1 MLDLLQTGKYGVLT
15 QQKLLNT
22 TSNNITNVNTEGYV
36 RQETVV
42 YTSAIEWGIG
52 ETITRRLYDKYT
64 QREMFRDQGNVGFY
78 DAYATG
84 LNTVDK
90 LLSSEDT
97 SIATQLD
104 NLFSSMEES
113 VHNTTS
119 TAYRQELLTQLQT
132 TVDRYNTLNYNIK
145 NELNDINNKISDS
158 ATSINDLVEAFFE
171 VNRSVR
177 NLSDRAAQT
186 DVGLQLFDKR
196 DQIVNQL
203 SELVDVNLTVE
214 SDGAYSLYLG
224 NGQLLANADTYAQ
237 VKVVKDEA
245 DNTKRSLNLVFE
257 VPAHTELKMGD
268 ENWGGKIGGYLAA
281 SNEMRQAMRELG
293 QSALALADALNVQN
307 KGGITLEGTKGGDL
321 FKIPQPVAGV
331 RVNGAD
337 NMAMQLTFNEGEG
350 SDIRSCDYRVLWV
363 NDTAGNPQ
371 ARVFMVD
378 ADGNETEI
386 DQALVKVT
394 EDANGV
400 TINLGPTRDAAG
412 DVTHEGHGITL
423 TFDGTT
429 QKDLANARA
438 EFKVQPT
445 LNAAFD
451 LKANITKP
459 EDFAFASAIRV
470 SGSAMVDGNAVPTL
484 EGVFDTGTGMAVQM
498 DANGKPV
505 FTADAPNYVRY
516 EIDANGKGAYV
527 IYHWDGTSV
536 DANGE
541 PVVSTADRLGYAPG
555 DGYNQNAGD
564 PGTDCNGVDIFANA
578 IWEAGPA
585 AADPSLVTKGYPGY
599 EVSFKGTVKNG
610 SSFKIEINE
619 DGYNDNTNGNLM
631 AGIKQEGIVFST
643 DSVSNSITEDYADM
657 VSALGSA
664 VMSANTDLQAAQA
677 KCEQSQN
684 LFSSTAGVNLD
695 EEAANLIRYQQSY
708 SACARII
715 SASQTIFDALISA
728 I

>member
-22 TSNNITNVNTEGYV
+22 TSNNITNINTEGYV

-158 ATSINDLVEAFFE
+158 ATNINDLVEAFFE

-186 DVGLQLFDKR
+186 DVGLQLYDKR
-196 DQIVNQL
+196 DMIVNQL

-214 SDGAYSLYLG
+214 PDGAYSLYLG

-237 VKVVKDEA
+237 IKVVKDEA

-268 ENWGGKIGGYLAA
+268 STWGGKIGGYLAA

-350 SDIRSCDYRVLWV
+350 SDIRNCDYRVLWV
-363 NDTAGNPQ
+363 NDTNNNPQ

-386 DQALVKVT
+386 DPNTIHQIK
-394 EDANGV
+394 DADGNYIV
-400 TINLGPTRDAAG
+400 VP
-412 DVTHEGHGITL
+412 EGHGITFNFGQNV
-423 TFDGTT
+423 TDN
-429 QKDLANARA
+429 DLANARA

-470 SGSAMVDGNAVPTL
+470 SGDQVVDGNAVPSL
-484 EGVFDTGTGMAVQM
+484 EGVFMTGPDMGIDIDQNT
-498 DANGKPV
+498 GKPV
-505 FTADAPNYVRY
+505 FTTDPPAPCYVRF
-516 EIDANGKGAYV
+516 EGDPETGSYV
-527 IYHWDGTSV
+527 IYGPEVNAAGEIVTDAEGNVVV
-536 DANGE
+536 DFDN
-541 PVVSTADRLGYAPG
+541 PLGSAP
-555 DGYNQNAGD
+555 AS
-564 PGTDCNGVDIFANA
+564 CNGVDIFSNTT
-578 IWEAGPA
+578 WRDPDTQT
-585 AADPSLVTKGYPGY
+585 AADTNGYPGY

-643 DSVSNSITEDYADM
+643 DSVRNSITEDYADM

-664 VMSANTDLQAAQA
+664 VMSANTDLKAAQA

>member
-90 LLSSEDT
+90 LLSSKDT
-97 SIATQLD
+97 SMASQLD

-145 NELNDINNKISDS
+145 NELTDINNKISDS
-158 ATSINDLVEAFFE
+158 ATSINDLVEAFYE

-186 DVGLQLFDKR
+186 DVGLQLYDKR
-196 DQIVNQL
+196 DMIVNQL

-214 SDGAYSLYLG
+214 PDGAYSLYLG

-237 VKVVKDEA
+237 IKVVKDEA

-268 ENWGGKIGGYLAA
+268 SAWGGKIGGYLAA

-363 NDTAGNPQ
+363 NDGGVAHP
-371 ARVFMVD
+371 RVFMVD

-386 DQALVKVT
+386 DSANINQEHVNGDLLVEVK
-394 EDANGV
+394 
-400 TINLGPTRDAAG
+400 
-412 DVTHEGHGITL
+412 GHGITL
-423 TFDGTT
+423 NFGNGT
-429 QKDLANARA
+429 QAEDLAKARA

-451 LKANITKP
+451 LKSNITKP

-470 SGSAMVDGNAVPTL
+470 SGDQVVDGNAVPSL
-484 EGVFDTGTGMAVQM
+484 EGVFMTGPDMGIDIDQNT
-498 DANGKPV
+498 GKPV
-505 FTADAPNYVRY
+505 FTTDPPAPCYVRF
-516 EIDANGKGAYV
+516 EGDPETGSYV
-527 IYHWDGTSV
+527 IYGPEVNAAGEIVTDAEGNVVV
-536 DANGE
+536 DFDH
-541 PVVSTADRLGYAPG
+541 PLGSAP
-555 DGYNQNAGD
+555 AS
-564 PGTDCNGVDIFANA
+564 CNGVDIFANTR
-578 IWEAGPA
+578 WNDPDTQT
-585 AADPSLVTKGYPGY
+585 AADTNGYPGY

-610 SSFKIEINE
+610 SSFKIEINT

-643 DSVSNSITEDYADM
+643 DSVRNSITEDYADM

-664 VMSANTDLQAAQA
+664 VMSANTDLKAAQA

>member
-42 YTSAIEWGIG
+42 YTSALEWGIG

-90 LLSSEDT
+90 LLSSKDT
-97 SIATQLD
+97 SMSTQLD

-145 NELNDINNKISDS
+145 NELTDINNKISDS
-158 ATSINDLVEAFFE
+158 ATSINDLVEAFYE

-186 DVGLQLFDKR
+186 DVGLQLYDKR
-196 DQIVNQL
+196 DMIVNQL

-214 SDGAYSLYLG
+214 PDGAYSLYLG

-237 VKVVKDEA
+237 IKVVKDEA

-268 ENWGGKIGGYLAA
+268 SAWGGKIGGYLAA

-350 SDIRSCDYRVLWV
+350 SDIRSCDYRVLWF
-363 NDTAGNPQ
+363 NDSAGAPQ

-378 ADGNETEI
+378 ADGNETEL
-386 DQALVKVT
+386 DQALVKVSY
-394 EDANGV
+394 
-400 TINLGPTRDAAG
+400 DAAS
-412 DVTHEGHGITL
+412 DVTTIDLEGHGITL
-423 TFDGTT
+423 TFAGTDE
-429 QKDLANARA
+429 QDLADARA

-470 SGSAMVDGNAVPTL
+470 SGDQVVDGNAVPSL
-484 EGVFDTGTGMAVQM
+484 EGVFMTGPDMGIDIDQNT
-498 DANGKPV
+498 GKPV
-505 FTADAPNYVRY
+505 FTTDPPAPCYVRF
-516 EIDANGKGAYV
+516 EGDPETGSYV
-527 IYHWDGTSV
+527 IYGPKLGAAGEIVTDAEGNVVV
-536 DANGE
+536 DFDN
-541 PVVSTADRLGYAPG
+541 PLGSAP
-555 DGYNQNAGD
+555 AS
-564 PGTDCNGVDIFANA
+564 CNGVDIFANTR
-578 IWEAGPA
+578 WNDPDTQT
-585 AADPSLVTKGYPGY
+585 AADTNGYPGY

-610 SSFKIEINE
+610 SSFKIEINT

-643 DSVSNSITEDYADM
+643 DSVRNSITEDYADM

-664 VMSANTDLQAAQA
+664 VMSANTDLKAAQA

-715 SASQTIFDALISA
+715 SASQTIFDALISS

>member
-158 ATSINDLVEAFFE
+158 ATNINDLVEAFYE

-186 DVGLQLFDKR
+186 DVGLQLYDKR
-196 DQIVNQL
+196 DMIVNQL

-214 SDGAYSLYLG
+214 PDGAYSLYLG

-237 VKVVKDEA
+237 IKVVKDEA

-268 ENWGGKIGGYLAA
+268 STWGGKIGGYLAA

-363 NDTAGNPQ
+363 NDGGVARP
-371 ARVFMVD
+371 RVFMVD

-386 DQALVKVT
+386 DSANINQDRVNGELVVQVK
-394 EDANGV
+394 
-400 TINLGPTRDAAG
+400 
-412 DVTHEGHGITL
+412 GHGITL
-423 TFDGTT
+423 HFGQGT
-429 QKDLANARA
+429 QAEDLADARA

-451 LKANITKP
+451 IKSNITKP

-470 SGSAMVDGNAVPTL
+470 SGENMVDGNAVPSL
-484 EGVFDTGTGMAVQM
+484 EGVYMTGPNQGIDIDPVT
-498 DANGKPV
+498 GKPQ
-505 FTADAPNYVRY
+505 FTTNAPNYIRY
-516 EIDANGKGAYV
+516 EIDDATGEGAYV
-527 IYHWDGTSV
+527 IYHQADDGTLTELGFAD
-536 DANGE
+536 DA
-541 PVVSTADRLGYAPG
+541 
-555 DGYNQNAGD
+555 
-564 PGTDCNGVDIFANA
+564 CNGVDIFANTK
-578 IWEAGPA
+578 WTH
-585 AADPSLVTKGYPGY
+585 ADFTKYNPTPGTDGDPNTTSDNTMYYPGY

-631 AGIKQEGIVFST
+631 AGIKQEGIVYST
-643 DSVSNSITEDYADM
+643 DSVRNSITEDYADM

>member
-186 DVGLQLFDKR
+186 DVGLQLYDKR

-214 SDGAYSLYLG
+214 PDGAYSLYLG

-237 VKVVKDEA
+237 IKVVKDEA

-268 ENWGGKIGGYLAA
+268 SAWGGKIGGYLAA

-350 SDIRSCDYRVLWV
+350 SDIRNCDYRVLWTYDSDGV
-363 NDTAGNPQ
+363 TARPH
-371 ARVFMVD
+371 VFMVD
-378 ADGNETEI
+378 ADGNEEEI
-386 DQALVKVT
+386 DPSLLNQA
-394 EDANGV
+394 
-400 TINLGPTRDAAG
+400 RDASG
-412 DVTHEGHGITL
+412 NLLLEVHGHGITL
-423 TFDGTT
+423 NFGPGT
-429 QKDLANARA
+429 QAEDLANARA

-451 LKANITKP
+451 LKTNITKP

-470 SGSAMVDGNAVPTL
+470 SGENMVDGNAVPSL
-484 EGVFDTGTGMAVQM
+484 EGVFMTGPDQGIDI
-498 DANGKPV
+498 DANTGKPI
-505 FTADAPNYVRY
+505 FTTNAPNYIRY
-516 EIDANGKGAYV
+516 EIRQEQDPNTGAMVDKGYYVVYSYNGKLDA
-527 IYHWDGTSV
+527 DGNPVYDNTSLTELGKAD
-536 DANGE
+536 DA
-541 PVVSTADRLGYAPG
+541 
-555 DGYNQNAGD
+555 
-564 PGTDCNGVDIFANA
+564 CNGVDIFANTDWNDQA
-578 IWEAGPA
+578 TQTK
-585 AADPSLVTKGYPGY
+585 ADTNGYPGY

-610 SSFKIEINE
+610 SSFKIEINT

-643 DSVSNSITEDYADM
+643 DSVRNSITEDYADM

-664 VMSANTDLQAAQA
+664 VMSANTDLKAAQA

>member
-42 YTSAIEWGIG
+42 YTSALEWGIG

-90 LLSSEDT
+90 LLSSKDT
-97 SIATQLD
+97 SMATQLD

-145 NELNDINNKISDS
+145 NELTDINNKISDS
-158 ATSINDLVEAFFE
+158 ATSINDLVEAFYE

-186 DVGLQLFDKR
+186 DVGLQLYDKR
-196 DQIVNQL
+196 DMIVNQL

-214 SDGAYSLYLG
+214 PDGAYSLYLG

-237 VKVVKDEA
+237 IKVVKDEA

-268 ENWGGKIGGYLAA
+268 SAWGGKIGGYLAA

-363 NDTAGNPQ
+363 NDGGVAHP
-371 ARVFMVD
+371 RVFMVD

-386 DQALVKVT
+386 DSANINQERVNGDLLVEVK
-394 EDANGV
+394 
-400 TINLGPTRDAAG
+400 
-412 DVTHEGHGITL
+412 GHGITL
-423 TFDGTT
+423 NFGNGT
-429 QKDLANARA
+429 QAEDLADARA

-470 SGSAMVDGNAVPTL
+470 SGENMVDGNAVPSL
-484 EGVFDTGTGMAVQM
+484 EGVYMTGPNQGINIDPVT
-498 DANGKPV
+498 GKPQ
-505 FTADAPNYVRY
+505 FTTNAPNYIRY
-516 EIDANGKGAYV
+516 EIDKATGEGAYV
-527 IYHWDGTSV
+527 IYHQADDGTLTELGKAD
-536 DANGE
+536 DA
-541 PVVSTADRLGYAPG
+541 
-555 DGYNQNAGD
+555 
-564 PGTDCNGVDIFANA
+564 CNGVDIFANTDW
-578 IWEAGPA
+578 IDQDTQTK
-585 AADPSLVTKGYPGY
+585 ADTNGYPGY

-610 SSFKIEINE
+610 SSFKIEINT

-643 DSVSNSITEDYADM
+643 DSVRNSITEDYADM

-664 VMSANTDLQAAQA
+664 VMSANTDLKAAQA

>member
-158 ATSINDLVEAFFE
+158 ATNINDLVEAFYE

-214 SDGAYSLYLG
+214 PDGAYSLYLG

-237 VKVVKDEA
+237 IKVVKDEA

-268 ENWGGKIGGYLAA
+268 SAWGGKIGGYLAA

-363 NDTAGNPQ
+363 NDGGVARP
-371 ARVFMVD
+371 RVFMVD

-386 DQALVKVT
+386 DSANINQDRVNGELVVQVK
-394 EDANGV
+394 
-400 TINLGPTRDAAG
+400 
-412 DVTHEGHGITL
+412 GHGITL
-423 TFDGTT
+423 HFGQGT
-429 QKDLANARA
+429 QAEDLADARA

-451 LKANITKP
+451 IKSNITKP

-470 SGSAMVDGNAVPTL
+470 SGENMVDGNAVPSL
-484 EGVFDTGTGMAVQM
+484 EGVYMTGPNQGIDIDPVT
-498 DANGKPV
+498 GKPQ
-505 FTADAPNYVRY
+505 FTTNAPNYIRY
-516 EIDANGKGAYV
+516 EIDDATGEGAYV
-527 IYHWDGTSV
+527 IYHQADDGTLTELGFAD
-536 DANGE
+536 DA
-541 PVVSTADRLGYAPG
+541 
-555 DGYNQNAGD
+555 
-564 PGTDCNGVDIFANA
+564 CNGVDIFANTE
-578 IWEAGPA
+578 WTH
-585 AADPSLVTKGYPGY
+585 ADFTKYNPTPGTDGDPNTTSDNTMYYPGY

-610 SSFKIEINE
+610 SSFKIEINT

-631 AGIKQEGIVFST
+631 AGIKQEGIVYST
-643 DSVSNSITEDYADM
+643 DSVRNSITEDYADM

>member
-90 LLSSEDT
+90 LLSSKDT

-350 SDIRSCDYRVLWV
+350 SDIRSCDYRVLWT
-363 NDTAGNPQ
+363 NDSAGNPQ
-371 ARVFMVD
+371 VHVFMVD
-378 ADGNETEI
+378 ADGNEEEI
-386 DQALVKVT
+386 DPSLLNQ
-394 EDANGV
+394 D
-400 TINLGPTRDAAG
+400 RDASG
-412 DVTHEGHGITL
+412 NLLLEVHGHGITL
-423 TFDGTT
+423 NFGPGT
-429 QKDLANARA
+429 QAEDLADARA

-451 LKANITKP
+451 
-459 EDFAFASAIRV
+459 SVAIR
-470 SGSAMVDGNAVPTL
+470 
-484 EGVFDTGTGMAVQM
+484 
-498 DANGKPV
+498 
-505 FTADAPNYVRY
+505 
-516 EIDANGKGAYV
+516 
-527 IYHWDGTSV
+527 
-536 DANGE
+536 
-541 PVVSTADRLGYAPG
+541 
-555 DGYNQNAGD
+555 
-564 PGTDCNGVDIFANA
+564 
-578 IWEAGPA
+578 
-585 AADPSLVTKGYPGY
+585 
-599 EVSFKGTVKNG
+599 
-610 SSFKIEINE
+610 
-619 DGYNDNTNGNLM
+619 
-631 AGIKQEGIVFST
+631 
-643 DSVSNSITEDYADM
+643 
-657 VSALGSA
+657 
-664 VMSANTDLQAAQA
+664 
-677 KCEQSQN
+677 
-684 LFSSTAGVNLD
+684 
-695 EEAANLIRYQQSY
+695 
-708 SACARII
+708 
-715 SASQTIFDALISA
+715 
-728 I
+728 

>member
-158 ATSINDLVEAFFE
+158 ATNINDLVEAFFE

-186 DVGLQLFDKR
+186 DVGLQLYDKR
-196 DQIVNQL
+196 DMIVNQL

-214 SDGAYSLYLG
+214 PDGAYSLYLG

-237 VKVVKDEA
+237 IKVVKDEA

-268 ENWGGKIGGYLAA
+268 STWGGKIGGYLAA

-350 SDIRSCDYRVLWV
+350 SDIRSCDYRVLWT
-363 NDTAGNPQ
+363 NDSAGNPQ

-378 ADGNETEI
+378 ADGNETEL

-400 TINLGPTRDAAG
+400 TINLGPTLDAAG
-412 DVTHEGHGITL
+412 EVTHEGHGITL

-429 QKDLANARA
+429 RRDLANARA

-451 LKANITKP
+451 LKSNITKP

-470 SGSAMVDGNAVPTL
+470 SGDQVVDGNAVPSL
-484 EGVFDTGTGMAVQM
+484 EGVFMTGPDMGIDIDQNT
-498 DANGKPV
+498 GKPV
-505 FTADAPNYVRY
+505 FTTDPPAPCYVRF
-516 EIDANGKGAYV
+516 EGDPETGSYV
-527 IYHWDGTSV
+527 IYGPEVNAAGEIVTNAEGNVVV
-536 DANGE
+536 DFNN
-541 PVVSTADRLGYAPG
+541 PLGSAP
-555 DGYNQNAGD
+555 AS
-564 PGTDCNGVDIFANA
+564 CNGVDIFANTR
-578 IWEAGPA
+578 WNDPDTQT
-585 AADPSLVTKGYPGY
+585 AADTNGYPGY

-610 SSFKIEINE
+610 SSFKIEINT

-643 DSVSNSITEDYADM
+643 DSVRNSITEDYADM

-664 VMSANTDLQAAQA
+664 VMSANTDLKAAQA

>member
-158 ATSINDLVEAFFE
+158 ATNINDLVEAFYE

-186 DVGLQLFDKR
+186 DVGLQLYDKR
-196 DQIVNQL
+196 DMIVNQL

-214 SDGAYSLYLG
+214 PDGAYSLYLG

-237 VKVVKDEA
+237 IKVVKDEA

-268 ENWGGKIGGYLAA
+268 SAWGGKIGGYLAA

-337 NMAMQLTFNEGEG
+337 DMAMQLTFNEGEG

-363 NDTAGNPQ
+363 NDGGVARP
-371 ARVFMVD
+371 RVFMVD

-386 DQALVKVT
+386 DSANINQDRVNGELVVQVK
-394 EDANGV
+394 
-400 TINLGPTRDAAG
+400 
-412 DVTHEGHGITL
+412 GHGITL
-423 TFDGTT
+423 HFGQGT
-429 QKDLANARA
+429 QAEDLADARA

-451 LKANITKP
+451 IKSNITKP

-470 SGSAMVDGNAVPTL
+470 SGENMVDGNAVPSL
-484 EGVFDTGTGMAVQM
+484 EGVYMTGPNQGIDIDPVT
-498 DANGKPV
+498 GKPQ
-505 FTADAPNYVRY
+505 FTTNAPNYIRY
-516 EIDANGKGAYV
+516 EIDDATGEGAYV
-527 IYHWDGTSV
+527 IYHQADDGTLTELGFAD
-536 DANGE
+536 DA
-541 PVVSTADRLGYAPG
+541 
-555 DGYNQNAGD
+555 
-564 PGTDCNGVDIFANA
+564 CNGVDIFANTE
-578 IWEAGPA
+578 WTH
-585 AADPSLVTKGYPGY
+585 ADFTKYNPTPGTDGDPNTTSDNTMYYPGY

-643 DSVSNSITEDYADM
+643 DSVRNSITEDYADM

-708 SACARII
+708 SACARIV

>member
-90 LLSSEDT
+90 LLSSKDT

-350 SDIRSCDYRVLWV
+350 SDIRSCDYRVLWT
-363 NDTAGNPQ
+363 NDSAGNPQ
-371 ARVFMVD
+371 VHVFMVD
-378 ADGNETEI
+378 ADGNEEEI
-386 DQALVKVT
+386 DPSLLNQ
-394 EDANGV
+394 D
-400 TINLGPTRDAAG
+400 RDASG
-412 DVTHEGHGITL
+412 NLLLEVHGHGITL
-423 TFDGTT
+423 NFGPGT
-429 QKDLANARA
+429 QAEDLADARA

-451 LKANITKP
+451 IKANITKP

-470 SGSAMVDGNAVPTL
+470 SGDQVVDGNAVPSL
-484 EGVFDTGTGMAVQM
+484 EGVFMTGPDMGIDIDPAT
-498 DANGKPV
+498 GKPQ
-505 FTADAPNYVRY
+505 FTTNPPAPCYVRF
-516 EIDANGKGAYV
+516 EGDPETGSYV
-527 IYHWDGTSV
+527 IYGPEVNAAGEIVTDAEGNVVV
-536 DANGE
+536 DFNN
-541 PVVSTADRLGYAPG
+541 PLGSAP
-555 DGYNQNAGD
+555 AS
-564 PGTDCNGVDIFANA
+564 CNGVDIFANTR
-578 IWEAGPA
+578 WNDPDTQT
-585 AADPSLVTKGYPGY
+585 AADTNGYPGY

-643 DSVSNSITEDYADM
+643 DSVRNSITEDYADM

-664 VMSANTDLQAAQA
+664 VMSANTDLKAAQA

>member
-158 ATSINDLVEAFFE
+158 ATNINDLVEAFYE

-186 DVGLQLFDKR
+186 DVGLQLYDKR
-196 DQIVNQL
+196 DMIVNQL

-214 SDGAYSLYLG
+214 PDGAYSLYLG

-237 VKVVKDEA
+237 IKVVKDEA

-268 ENWGGKIGGYLAA
+268 SAWGGKIGGYLAA

-337 NMAMQLTFNEGEG
+337 DMAMQLTFNEGEG

-363 NDTAGNPQ
+363 NDGGVARP
-371 ARVFMVD
+371 RVFMVD
-378 ADGNETEI
+378 ADGNEEEI
-386 DQALVKVT
+386 DPSLLNQ
-394 EDANGV
+394 D
-400 TINLGPTRDAAG
+400 RDASG
-412 DVTHEGHGITL
+412 NLLLEVHGHGITL
-423 TFDGTT
+423 NFGPGT
-429 QKDLANARA
+429 QAEDLANARA

-451 LKANITKP
+451 IKSNITKP

-470 SGSAMVDGNAVPTL
+470 SGENMVDGNAVPSL
-484 EGVFDTGTGMAVQM
+484 EGVYMTGPNQGIDIDPVT
-498 DANGKPV
+498 GKPQ
-505 FTADAPNYVRY
+505 FTTNAPNYIRY
-516 EIDANGKGAYV
+516 EIDDATGEGAYV
-527 IYHWDGTSV
+527 IYHQADDGTLTELGFAD
-536 DANGE
+536 DA
-541 PVVSTADRLGYAPG
+541 
-555 DGYNQNAGD
+555 
-564 PGTDCNGVDIFANA
+564 CNGVDIFANTE
-578 IWEAGPA
+578 WTH
-585 AADPSLVTKGYPGY
+585 ADFTKYNPTPGTDGDPNTTSDNTMYYPGY

-610 SSFKIEINE
+610 SSFKIEINT

-631 AGIKQEGIVFST
+631 AGIKQEGIVYST
-643 DSVSNSITEDYADM
+643 DSVRNSITEDYADM

>member
-158 ATSINDLVEAFFE
+158 ATNINDLVEAFYE

-186 DVGLQLFDKR
+186 DVGLQLYDKR
-196 DQIVNQL
+196 DMIVNQL

-214 SDGAYSLYLG
+214 PDGAYSLYLG

-237 VKVVKDEA
+237 IKVVKDEA

-268 ENWGGKIGGYLAA
+268 SAWGGKIGGYLAA

-363 NDTAGNPQ
+363 NDGGVARP
-371 ARVFMVD
+371 RVFMVD
-378 ADGNETEI
+378 ADGNETEL

-394 EDANGV
+394 EDASGV
-400 TINLGPTRDAAG
+400 TIDLGPTVDAAG
-412 DVTHEGHGITL
+412 EVTHEGHGITL

-429 QKDLANARA
+429 RQDLADARA

-470 SGSAMVDGNAVPTL
+470 SGDQVVDGNAVPSL
-484 EGVFDTGTGMAVQM
+484 EGVFKTGPDMGIDIDPAT
-498 DANGKPV
+498 GKPQ
-505 FTADAPNYVRY
+505 FTTDPPAPCYVRF
-516 EIDANGKGAYV
+516 EGDPETGSYV
-527 IYHWDGTSV
+527 IYGPELNAAGEIVTDAEGNVVV
-536 DANGE
+536 DFTN
-541 PVVSTADRLGYAPG
+541 PLGSAP
-555 DGYNQNAGD
+555 AS
-564 PGTDCNGVDIFANA
+564 CNGVDIFANTT
-578 IWEAGPA
+578 WNDPDTQTA
-585 AADPSLVTKGYPGY
+585 ANTNGYPGY

-643 DSVSNSITEDYADM
+643 DSVRNSITEDYADM

-664 VMSANTDLQAAQA
+664 VMSANTDLKAAQA

>member
-158 ATSINDLVEAFFE
+158 ATNINDLVEAFYE

-186 DVGLQLFDKR
+186 DVGLQLYDKR
-196 DQIVNQL
+196 DMIVNQL

-214 SDGAYSLYLG
+214 PDGAYSLYLG

-237 VKVVKDEA
+237 IKVVKDEA

-268 ENWGGKIGGYLAA
+268 STWGGKIGGYLAA

-363 NDTAGNPQ
+363 NGDNGPQ

-386 DQALVKVT
+386 DP
-394 EDANGV
+394 N
-400 TINLGPTRDAAG
+400 TIHQIRDADG
-412 DVTHEGHGITL
+412 NLIVVPEGHGIT
-423 TFDGTT
+423 FNFGQNVSDNA
-429 QKDLANARA
+429 LADARA

-451 LKANITKP
+451 LKSNITKP

-470 SGSAMVDGNAVPTL
+470 SGDQVVDGNAVPSL
-484 EGVFDTGTGMAVQM
+484 EGVFMTGPDMGIDIDQNT
-498 DANGKPV
+498 GKPV
-505 FTADAPNYVRY
+505 FTTDPPAPCYVRF
-516 EIDANGKGAYV
+516 EGDPETGSYV
-527 IYHWDGTSV
+527 IYGPEVNAAGEIVTNAEGNVVV
-536 DANGE
+536 DFNN
-541 PVVSTADRLGYAPG
+541 PLGSAP
-555 DGYNQNAGD
+555 AS
-564 PGTDCNGVDIFANA
+564 CNGVDIFANTR
-578 IWEAGPA
+578 WNDPDTQT
-585 AADPSLVTKGYPGY
+585 AADTNGYPGY

-610 SSFKIEINE
+610 SSFKIEINT

-643 DSVSNSITEDYADM
+643 DSVRNSITEDYADM

-664 VMSANTDLQAAQA
+664 VMSANTDLKAAQA

>member
-90 LLSSEDT
+90 LLSSKDT
-97 SIATQLD
+97 SMATQLD

-145 NELNDINNKISDS
+145 NELTDINNKISDS
-158 ATSINDLVEAFFE
+158 ATSINDLVEAFYE

-186 DVGLQLFDKR
+186 DVGLQLYDKR
-196 DQIVNQL
+196 DMIVNQL

-214 SDGAYSLYLG
+214 PDGAYSLYLG

-237 VKVVKDEA
+237 IKVVKDEA

-268 ENWGGKIGGYLAA
+268 SAWGGKIGGYLAA

-363 NDTAGNPQ
+363 NDGGVARP
-371 ARVFMVD
+371 RVFMVD

-386 DQALVKVT
+386 DQALVKAT
-394 EDANGV
+394 EDANVV
-400 TINLGPTRDAAG
+400 TINL
-412 DVTHEGHGITL
+412 EGHGITL
-423 TFDGTT
+423 TFAGTT
-429 QKDLANARA
+429 QTDLANASA

-470 SGSAMVDGNAVPTL
+470 SGENMVDGNAVPSL
-484 EGVFDTGTGMAVQM
+484 EGVYMTGPNQGIDI
-498 DANGKPV
+498 DANTGKPI
-505 FTADAPNYVRY
+505 FTTNAPNYIRY
-516 EIDANGKGAYV
+516 EERQEADPTGAMVTKGYYV
-527 IYHWDGTSV
+527 VYHQADDGTLTELGKAD
-536 DANGE
+536 DA
-541 PVVSTADRLGYAPG
+541 
-555 DGYNQNAGD
+555 
-564 PGTDCNGVDIFANA
+564 CNGVDIFANTD
-578 IWEAGPA
+578 WKDTDTQTK
-585 AADPSLVTKGYPGY
+585 ADTNGYPGY

-643 DSVSNSITEDYADM
+643 DSVRNSITEDYADM

-664 VMSANTDLQAAQA
+664 VMSANTDLKAAQA

>member
-268 ENWGGKIGGYLAA
+268 DNWGGKIGGYLAA

-350 SDIRSCDYRVLWV
+350 SDIRSCDYRVVWTYDSDGV
-363 NDTAGNPQ
+363 TARPH
-371 ARVFMVD
+371 VFMVD

-386 DQALVKVT
+386 DTADISQDRVNGDLLVKVK
-394 EDANGV
+394 
-400 TINLGPTRDAAG
+400 
-412 DVTHEGHGITL
+412 GHGITL
-423 TFDGTT
+423 NFGNWT
-429 QKDLANARA
+429 QAEDLADARA

-470 SGSAMVDGNAVPTL
+470 SGENMVDGNAVPTL
-484 EGVFDTGTGMAVQM
+484 EGVFMTGDNFGVDIDDTT
-498 DANGKPV
+498 GKPT
-505 FTADAPNYVRY
+505 FNQYAPNYIRY
-516 EIDANGKGAYV
+516 E
-527 IYHWDGTSV
+527 V
-536 DANGE
+536 DAAGNGE
-541 PVVSTADRLGYAPG
+541 YVV
-555 DGYNQNAGD
+555 YNQDKDGNLTRIGAAD
-564 PGTDCNGVDIFANA
+564 DSCNGVDIFANTV
-578 IWEAGPA
+578 WEADATATPPFDFTDRNPA
-585 AADPSLVTKGYPGY
+585 PGLDPNYDPNASNDPYFPGY

-643 DSVSNSITEDYADM
+643 DSVRNSITEDYADM

>member
-90 LLSSEDT
+90 LLSSKDT
-97 SIATQLD
+97 SMASQLD

-145 NELNDINNKISDS
+145 NELTDINNKISDS
-158 ATSINDLVEAFFE
+158 ATSINDLVEAFYE

-186 DVGLQLFDKR
+186 DVGLQLYDKR
-196 DQIVNQL
+196 DMIVNQL

-214 SDGAYSLYLG
+214 PDGAYSLYLG

-237 VKVVKDEA
+237 IKVVKDEA

-268 ENWGGKIGGYLAA
+268 SAWGGKIGGYLAA

-350 SDIRSCDYRVLWV
+350 SDIRNCDYRVLWTYDSDGV
-363 NDTAGNPQ
+363 TARPH
-371 ARVFMVD
+371 VFMVD
-378 ADGNETEI
+378 ADGNEEEI
-386 DQALVKVT
+386 DPSLLNQ
-394 EDANGV
+394 D
-400 TINLGPTRDAAG
+400 RDASG
-412 DVTHEGHGITL
+412 NLLLEVHGHGITL
-423 TFDGTT
+423 NFGPGT
-429 QKDLANARA
+429 QAEDLANARA

-451 LKANITKP
+451 LKSNITKP

-470 SGSAMVDGNAVPTL
+470 SGENMVDGNAVPSL
-484 EGVFDTGTGMAVQM
+484 EGVYMTGPDQGIDI
-498 DANGKPV
+498 DANTGKPI
-505 FTADAPNYVRY
+505 FTTNAPNYIRY
-516 EIDANGKGAYV
+516 EERQEQDNTGATVTKGYYV
-527 IYHWDGTSV
+527 VYHQADDGTLTELGKAD
-536 DANGE
+536 DA
-541 PVVSTADRLGYAPG
+541 
-555 DGYNQNAGD
+555 
-564 PGTDCNGVDIFANA
+564 CNGVDIFANTDWNDQA
-578 IWEAGPA
+578 TQTK
-585 AADPSLVTKGYPGY
+585 ADTNGYPGY

-610 SSFKIEINE
+610 SSFKIEINT

-643 DSVSNSITEDYADM
+643 DSVRNSITEDYADM

-664 VMSANTDLQAAQA
+664 VMSANTDLKAAQA

>member
-90 LLSSEDT
+90 LLSSKDT

-158 ATSINDLVEAFFE
+158 ATSINDLVEAFYE

-186 DVGLQLFDKR
+186 DVGLQLYDKR
-196 DQIVNQL
+196 DMIVNQL

-214 SDGAYSLYLG
+214 PDGAYSLYLG

-237 VKVVKDEA
+237 IKVVKDEA

-268 ENWGGKIGGYLAA
+268 SAWGGKIGGYLAA

-350 SDIRSCDYRVLWV
+350 SDIRNCDYRVLWV
-363 NDTAGNPQ
+363 NDTDGDPQ

-378 ADGNETEI
+378 ADGNETEL
-386 DQALVKVT
+386 DQALVKVSYDAASGVT
-394 EDANGV
+394 TIDLGSTVDANTGE
-400 TINLGPTRDAAG
+400 I
-412 DVTHEGHGITL
+412 THEGHGITL
-423 TFDGTT
+423 TFAGTT
-429 QKDLANARA
+429 AQDLADARA

-470 SGSAMVDGNAVPTL
+470 SGENMVDGNAVPSL
-484 EGVFDTGTGMAVQM
+484 EGVFNTGDDMGVDIDLNT
-498 DANGKPV
+498 GKPV
-505 FTADAPNYVRY
+505 FTTKAPNYIRY
-516 EIDANGKGAYV
+516 EIRQEQDPNTGAMVDKGYYVVYSYNGKLDA
-527 IYHWDGTSV
+527 DGNPVYDNTSLTELGV
-536 DANGE
+536 ADDA
-541 PVVSTADRLGYAPG
+541 
-555 DGYNQNAGD
+555 
-564 PGTDCNGVDIFANA
+564 CNGVDIFANTR
-578 IWEAGPA
+578 WKDTDTQTK
-585 AADPSLVTKGYPGY
+585 ADTNGYPGY

-610 SSFKIEINE
+610 SSFKIEINT

-643 DSVSNSITEDYADM
+643 DSVRNSITEDYADM

-664 VMSANTDLQAAQA
+664 VMSANTDLKAAQA

>member
-15 QQKLLNT
+15 QQKLLGT

-90 LLSSEDT
+90 LLSSKDT

-104 NLFSSMEES
+104 NLFSSLEES

-145 NELNDINNKISDS
+145 NELTDINNKISDC
-158 ATSINDLVEAFFE
+158 ATNINDLVEAFYE

-186 DVGLQLFDKR
+186 DVGLQLYDKR

-237 VKVVKDEA
+237 IKVVKDQA
-245 DNTKRSLNLVFE
+245 DNTKRSLNIVFE
-257 VPAHTELKMGD
+257 VPAHTEIKMGD
-268 ENWGGKIGGYLAA
+268 SAWGGKIGGYLAS

-293 QSALALADALNVQN
+293 QSALALADALNEQN

-321 FKIPQPVAGV
+321 FKIPEPVAGV
-331 RVNGAD
+331 RINGND
-337 NMAMQLTFNEGEG
+337 DMAMSLTFNEGEG
-350 SDIRSCDYRVLWV
+350 SDIRSCDYRVLWLY
-363 NDTAGNPQ
+363 DDDGTTARPH
-371 ARVFMVD
+371 VFMVD

-386 DQALVKVT
+386 DPA
-394 EDANGV
+394 D
-400 TINLGPTRDAAG
+400 INQDRDAAG
-412 DVTHEGHGITL
+412 NLLVQVKGHGITL
-423 TFDGTT
+423 NFGNGTEA
-429 QKDLANARA
+429 KDLANARA

-451 LKANITKP
+451 IKSNITKP
-459 EDFAFASAIRV
+459 EDFAFASAVRV
-470 SGSAMVDGNAVPTL
+470 SGENMVDGNAVPSL
-484 EGVFDTGTGMAVQM
+484 SGVFATGDDMGVDIDSTT
-498 DANGKPV
+498 GKPI
-505 FTADAPNYVRY
+505 FNANAPNYIRY
-516 EIDANGKGAYV
+516 EVDTNGNGAYV
-527 IYHWDGTSV
+527 VYHQADDGTLTEL
-536 DANGE
+536 GR
-541 PVVSTADRLGYAPG
+541 AD
-555 DGYNQNAGD
+555 D
-564 PGTDCNGVDIFANA
+564 DCNGVDIFANTV
-578 IWEAGPA
+578 WKDNTLNPA
-585 AADPSLVTKGYPGY
+585 PGVDGDPNTTAANTMYYPGY
-599 EVSFKGTVKNG
+599 EVSFTGTVKNG
-610 SSFKIEINE
+610 SSFKIEINT

-631 AGIKQEGIVFST
+631 AGIKQEGIVYST
-643 DSVSNSITEDYADM
+643 DSVRNSISEDYADM

-664 VMSANTDLQAAQA
+664 VMSANTDLKAAQA
-677 KCEQSQN
+677 KCAQSQN

>member
-97 SIATQLD
+97 SMATQLD

-145 NELNDINNKISDS
+145 NELTDINNKISDS
-158 ATSINDLVEAFFE
+158 ATSINDLVEAFYE

-186 DVGLQLFDKR
+186 DVGLQLYDKR
-196 DQIVNQL
+196 DMIVNQL

-214 SDGAYSLYLG
+214 PDGAYSLYLG

-237 VKVVKDEA
+237 IKVVKDEA

-268 ENWGGKIGGYLAA
+268 SAWGGKIGGYLAA

-363 NDTAGNPQ
+363 NDTNNKPQ

-386 DQALVKVT
+386 DP
-394 EDANGV
+394 N
-400 TINLGPTRDAAG
+400 TIHQIKDDDGNYIVVP
-412 DVTHEGHGITL
+412 EGHGIT
-423 TFDGTT
+423 FNFGQNVSDN
-429 QKDLANARA
+429 DLANARA

-451 LKANITKP
+451 LKTNITKP

-470 SGSAMVDGNAVPTL
+470 SGENMVDGNAVPSL
-484 EGVFDTGTGMAVQM
+484 EGVFMTGPDQGIDIDQVTGQ
-498 DANGKPV
+498 PQ
-505 FTADAPNYVRY
+505 FTTNAPNYIRY
-516 EIDANGKGAYV
+516 EIDAATGEGAYV
-527 IYHWDGTSV
+527 V
-536 DANGE
+536 
-541 PVVSTADRLGYAPG
+541 
-555 DGYNQNAGD
+555 YNQADDGNLTKLGSA
-564 PGTDCNGVDIFANA
+564 PADCNGVDIFANTRW
-578 IWEAGPA
+578 IDPDTQT
-585 AADPSLVTKGYPGY
+585 AADTNGYPGY

-643 DSVSNSITEDYADM
+643 DSVRNSITEDYADM

-664 VMSANTDLQAAQA
+664 VMSANTDLKAAQA

>member
-158 ATSINDLVEAFFE
+158 ATNINDLVEAFYE

-186 DVGLQLFDKR
+186 DVGLQLYDKR
-196 DQIVNQL
+196 DMIVNQL

-214 SDGAYSLYLG
+214 PDGAYSLYLG

-237 VKVVKDEA
+237 IKVVKDEA

-268 ENWGGKIGGYLAA
+268 SAWGG
-281 SNEMRQAMRELG
+281 
-293 QSALALADALNVQN
+293 
-307 KGGITLEGTKGGDL
+307 
-321 FKIPQPVAGV
+321 
-331 RVNGAD
+331 
-337 NMAMQLTFNEGEG
+337 
-350 SDIRSCDYRVLWV
+350 
-363 NDTAGNPQ
+363 
-371 ARVFMVD
+371 
-378 ADGNETEI
+378 
-386 DQALVKVT
+386 
-394 EDANGV
+394 
-400 TINLGPTRDAAG
+400 
-412 DVTHEGHGITL
+412 
-423 TFDGTT
+423 
-429 QKDLANARA
+429 
-438 EFKVQPT
+438 
-445 LNAAFD
+445 
-451 LKANITKP
+451 
-459 EDFAFASAIRV
+459 
-470 SGSAMVDGNAVPTL
+470 
-484 EGVFDTGTGMAVQM
+484 
-498 DANGKPV
+498 
-505 FTADAPNYVRY
+505 
-516 EIDANGKGAYV
+516 
-527 IYHWDGTSV
+527 
-536 DANGE
+536 
-541 PVVSTADRLGYAPG
+541 
-555 DGYNQNAGD
+555 
-564 PGTDCNGVDIFANA
+564 
-578 IWEAGPA
+578 
-585 AADPSLVTKGYPGY
+585 
-599 EVSFKGTVKNG
+599 
-610 SSFKIEINE
+610 
-619 DGYNDNTNGNLM
+619 
-631 AGIKQEGIVFST
+631 
-643 DSVSNSITEDYADM
+643 
-657 VSALGSA
+657 
-664 VMSANTDLQAAQA
+664 
-677 KCEQSQN
+677 
-684 LFSSTAGVNLD
+684 
-695 EEAANLIRYQQSY
+695 
-708 SACARII
+708 
-715 SASQTIFDALISA
+715 
-728 I
+728 

>member
-42 YTSAIEWGIG
+42 YTSALEWGIG

-90 LLSSEDT
+90 LLSSKDT
-97 SIATQLD
+97 SMSTQLD

-145 NELNDINNKISDS
+145 NELTDINNKISDS
-158 ATSINDLVEAFFE
+158 ATSINDLVEAFYE

-186 DVGLQLFDKR
+186 DVGLQLYDKR
-196 DQIVNQL
+196 DMIVNQL

-214 SDGAYSLYLG
+214 PDGAYSLYLG

-237 VKVVKDEA
+237 IKVVKDEA

-268 ENWGGKIGGYLAA
+268 SAWGGKIGGYLAA

-307 KGGITLEGTKGGDL
+307 KGGITLEGTKGSDL

-363 NDTAGNPQ
+363 NDGGVAHP
-371 ARVFMVD
+371 RVFMVD

-386 DQALVKVT
+386 DSANINQDRVNGDLLVEVK
-394 EDANGV
+394 
-400 TINLGPTRDAAG
+400 
-412 DVTHEGHGITL
+412 GHGITL
-423 TFDGTT
+423 NFGNGT
-429 QKDLANARA
+429 QAEDLAKARA

-451 LKANITKP
+451 LKSNITKP

-470 SGSAMVDGNAVPTL
+470 SGENMVDGNAVPSL
-484 EGVFDTGTGMAVQM
+484 EGVFMTGPDQGIDI
-498 DANGKPV
+498 DANTGKPQ
-505 FTADAPNYVRY
+505 FTTNAPNYIRY
-516 EIDANGKGAYV
+516 EIDDATGEGAYV
-527 IYHWDGTSV
+527 IYHQADDGTLTELGKAD
-536 DANGE
+536 DA
-541 PVVSTADRLGYAPG
+541 
-555 DGYNQNAGD
+555 
-564 PGTDCNGVDIFANA
+564 CNGVDIFANTE
-578 IWEAGPA
+578 WTHPDFTKYNPTPGLDG
-585 AADPSLVTKGYPGY
+585 DPNTTSDNTMYYPGY

-610 SSFKIEINE
+610 SSFKIEINT

-643 DSVSNSITEDYADM
+643 DSVRNSITEDYADM

-664 VMSANTDLQAAQA
+664 VMSANTDLKAAQA

>member
-90 LLSSEDT
+90 LLSSKDT
-97 SIATQLD
+97 SMSTQLD

-145 NELNDINNKISDS
+145 NELTDINNKISDS
-158 ATSINDLVEAFFE
+158 ATSINDLVEAFYE

-186 DVGLQLFDKR
+186 DVGLQLYDKR
-196 DQIVNQL
+196 DMIVNQL

-214 SDGAYSLYLG
+214 PDGAYSLYLG

-237 VKVVKDEA
+237 IKVVKDEA

-268 ENWGGKIGGYLAA
+268 SAWGGKIGGYLAA

-350 SDIRSCDYRVLWV
+350 SDIRNCDYRVLWTYDSDGV
-363 NDTAGNPQ
+363 TARPH
-371 ARVFMVD
+371 VFMVD
-378 ADGNETEI
+378 ADGNEEEI
-386 DQALVKVT
+386 DPSLLNQ
-394 EDANGV
+394 D
-400 TINLGPTRDAAG
+400 RDASG
-412 DVTHEGHGITL
+412 NLLLEVHGHGITL
-423 TFDGTT
+423 NFGPGT
-429 QKDLANARA
+429 QAEDLANARA

-451 LKANITKP
+451 LKTNITKP

-470 SGSAMVDGNAVPTL
+470 SGENMVDGNAVPTL
-484 EGVFDTGTGMAVQM
+484 EGVFDTGTDMGIDI
-498 DANGKPV
+498 DANTGKPI
-505 FTADAPNYVRY
+505 FTTNAPNYIRY
-516 EIDANGKGAYV
+516 EERQEQDNTGATVTKGYYV
-527 IYHWDGTSV
+527 VYHQADDGTLTELGKAD
-536 DANGE
+536 DA
-541 PVVSTADRLGYAPG
+541 
-555 DGYNQNAGD
+555 
-564 PGTDCNGVDIFANA
+564 CNGVDIFANTD
-578 IWEAGPA
+578 WKDTDTQTK
-585 AADPSLVTKGYPGY
+585 ADTNGYPGY

-610 SSFKIEINE
+610 SSFKIEINT

-643 DSVSNSITEDYADM
+643 DSVRNSITEDYADM

-664 VMSANTDLQAAQA
+664 VMSANTDLKAAQA

>member
-158 ATSINDLVEAFFE
+158 ATNINDLVEAFYE

-186 DVGLQLFDKR
+186 DVGLQLYDKR
-196 DQIVNQL
+196 DMIVNQL

-237 VKVVKDEA
+237 IKVVKDEA

-268 ENWGGKIGGYLAA
+268 STWGGKIGGYLAA

-350 SDIRSCDYRVLWV
+350 SDIRSCDYRVLWT
-363 NDTAGNPQ
+363 NDSAGNPQ
-371 ARVFMVD
+371 VHVFMVD
-378 ADGNETEI
+378 ADGNEEEI
-386 DQALVKVT
+386 DPSLLNQ
-394 EDANGV
+394 D
-400 TINLGPTRDAAG
+400 RDASG
-412 DVTHEGHGITL
+412 NLLLEVHGHGITL
-423 TFDGTT
+423 NFGPGT
-429 QKDLANARA
+429 QAEDLANARA

-451 LKANITKP
+451 LKDNITKP

-470 SGSAMVDGNAVPTL
+470 SGENMVDGNAVPTL
-484 EGVFDTGTGMAVQM
+484 EGVFDTGTDMGIDI
-498 DANGKPV
+498 DANTGKPI
-505 FTADAPNYVRY
+505 FTTNAPNYIRY
-516 EIDANGKGAYV
+516 EERQEADPTGAMVTKGYYV
-527 IYHWDGTSV
+527 VYHQADDGTLTELGKAD
-536 DANGE
+536 DA
-541 PVVSTADRLGYAPG
+541 
-555 DGYNQNAGD
+555 
-564 PGTDCNGVDIFANA
+564 CNGVDIFANTD
-578 IWEAGPA
+578 WDDPKLDA
-585 AADPSLVTKGYPGY
+585 AADNDGYPGY

-610 SSFKIEINE
+610 SSFKIEINT

-643 DSVSNSITEDYADM
+643 DSVRNSITEDYADM

>member
-15 QQKLLNT
+15 QQKLLGT

-90 LLSSEDT
+90 LLSSKDT

-104 NLFSSMEES
+104 NLFSSLEES

-145 NELNDINNKISDS
+145 NELTDINNKISDC
-158 ATSINDLVEAFFE
+158 ATNINDLVEAFYE

-186 DVGLQLFDKR
+186 DVGLQLYDKR

-237 VKVVKDEA
+237 IKVVKDEA
-245 DNTKRSLNLVFE
+245 DNTKRSLNIVFE
-257 VPAHTELKMGD
+257 VPAHTEIKMGD
-268 ENWGGKIGGYLAA
+268 SAWGGKIGGYLAS

-293 QSALALADALNVQN
+293 QSALALADALNEQN

-321 FKIPQPVAGV
+321 FKIPEPVAGV
-331 RVNGAD
+331 RINGND
-337 NMAMQLTFNEGEG
+337 DMAMSLTFNEGEG
-350 SDIRSCDYRVLWV
+350 SDIRSCDYRVLWLT
-363 NDTAGNPQ
+363 DDGGNPQ
-371 ARVFMVD
+371 AHVYMVD

-386 DQALVKVT
+386 DPA
-394 EDANGV
+394 D
-400 TINLGPTRDAAG
+400 INQGPDAAG
-412 DVTHEGHGITL
+412 NLLVQVKGHGITL
-423 TFDGTT
+423 NFGNGTLA
-429 QKDLANARA
+429 KDLADARA

-451 LKANITKP
+451 IKSNITKP

-470 SGSAMVDGNAVPTL
+470 SGENMVDGNAVPSL
-484 EGVFDTGTGMAVQM
+484 SGVFATGDDMGVGI
-498 DANGKPV
+498 DALGKPI
-505 FTADAPNYVRY
+505 FNNDAPNYIRY
-516 EIDANGKGAYV
+516 EVDDTGKGAYV
-527 IYHWDGTSV
+527 IYHWDGKTV
-536 DANGE
+536 DADGN
-541 PVVSTADRLGYAPG
+541 PSVTNANRLGYAPG
-555 DGYNQNAGD
+555 EGHGD
-564 PGTDCNGVDIFANA
+564 ANCNGVDIFANA
-578 IWEAGPA
+578 VWEKGPA
-585 AADPSLVTKGYPGY
+585 AGNQALVEKGYPGY
-599 EVSFKGTVKNG
+599 EVSFTGTVKNG
-610 SSFKIEINE
+610 SSFKIEINT

-631 AGIKQEGIVFST
+631 AGIKQEGIVYST
-643 DSVSNSITEDYADM
+643 DSVRNSISEDYADM

-664 VMSANTDLQAAQA
+664 VMSANTDLKAAQA
-677 KCEQSQN
+677 KCAQSQN